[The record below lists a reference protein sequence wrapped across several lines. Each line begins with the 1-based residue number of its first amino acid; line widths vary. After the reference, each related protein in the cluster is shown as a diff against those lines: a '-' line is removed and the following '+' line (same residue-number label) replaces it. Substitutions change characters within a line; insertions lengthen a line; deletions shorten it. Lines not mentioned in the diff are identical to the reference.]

1 MENEYDDATDDRG
14 GLDRLSHHW
23 RNTEGTCEMMR
34 QIIRIGVLVV
44 PWLMAVALPIFLF
57 PGFGRD

>member
-1 MENEYDDATDDRG
+1 MNTMMLLTIGG

-44 PWLMAVALPIFLF
+44 PWLMAVALPI
-57 PGFGRD
+57 